1 MQGGKVPQGD
11 RSRSQRSRWYS
22 DGGSGVPI
30 FLVFCPHTTY
40 YDSYIM
46 LKTATWEKGRIMD
59 AATVQ
64 EIKGFFQEI
73 RELYRETDRKFQETD
88 RKFQETDRK
97 FQETDRKIE
106 ETARQMKETDQ
117 RLDKKFQ
124 ETDRK
129 IQATNR
135 QIKETSKRV
144 GALSNR
150 LGEFVEEMVRPG
162 VERLFQERGIDV
174 SMTSRDVSYHNG
186 RDGIEVDLLV
196 RNGTDVVLIECKSKL
211 SQEHV
216 GDHLERLSKFKK
228 YFPEYADKRVMGA
241 VAAMV
246 IPESVEKYACKK
258 GLFVM
263 AQSGEVITILNDE
276 NFEPACF

>member
-1 MQGGKVPQGD
+1 
-11 RSRSQRSRWYS
+11 
-22 DGGSGVPI
+22 
-30 FLVFCPHTTY
+30 
-40 YDSYIM
+40 
-46 LKTATWEKGRIMD
+46 MD
-59 AATVQ
+59 QATVQ

-88 RKFQETDRK
+88 RKFQ
-97 FQETDRKIE
+97 
-106 ETARQMKETDQ
+106 ETDQ

-186 RDGIEVDLLV
+186 KDGIEVDLLV

-211 SQEHV
+211 SEEHV

-263 AQSGEVITILNDE
+263 TQSGEVMTILNDE
-276 NFEPACF
+276 NFTPAYF